1 MNVGVDGCKAGWL
14 AMADVG
20 SELVVQLHP
29 TVDDLL
35 NTWSAADRVFIDI
48 PIGLPHPA
56 CPTRACDQAARKALG
71 PRASSVFS
79 PPSRPAAFAPT
90 YADARRLNLE
100 AVSRS
105 LSAQAWGICRKIREV
120 DLALREQ
127 PGWQNRVFEIHPE
140 VCFGSLAGGRP
151 MTHPKKTPEGRAER
165 IAVLEGHEPRTR
177 DVLEATLSRFKRSE
191 AQADDML
198 DALVALV
205 TARTDASML
214 ISWPSVPELDECGLP
229 MRVVL
234 SEWGAVGSIAQRNR
248 R

>member
-1 MNVGVDGCKAGWL
+1 
-14 AMADVG
+14 MADVG
-20 SELVVQLHP
+20 RELVVQLHP
-29 TVDDLL
+29 TMNDLL
-35 NTWSAADRVFIDI
+35 NAWSAADRICIDI

-56 CPTRACDQAARKALG
+56 CPTRACDLAARKVLG

-120 DLALREQ
+120 DLALRRE
-127 PGWQNRVFEIHPE
+127 PDWCHRVFEIHPE
-140 VCFGSLAGGRP
+140 VCFGSLAGGQP
-151 MTHPKKTPEGRAER
+151 MAHPKKTPEGRAER

-177 DVLEATLSRFKRSE
+177 NVLDAALSRYKRSE

-205 TARTDASML
+205 TARTEEAML
-214 ISWPSVPELDECGLP
+214 VSWPGVPEFDECGLP

-234 SEWGAVGSIAQRNR
+234 RQWESVRSLNAAGVGWSGPHC
-248 R
+248 